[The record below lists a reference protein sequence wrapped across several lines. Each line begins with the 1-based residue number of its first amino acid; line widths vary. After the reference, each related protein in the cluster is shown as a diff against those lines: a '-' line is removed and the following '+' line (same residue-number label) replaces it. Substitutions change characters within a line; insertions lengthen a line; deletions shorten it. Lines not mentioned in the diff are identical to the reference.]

1 MLRAGMDIA
10 NILTVLIVA
19 DRPEDF
25 APNDVGETNDRVQGR
40 PDFMAHIGQKFRFGT
55 VRQLR
60 PGPFT
65 EQLLLNLFLLCNILI
80 GAEERDELPFFV
92 ELGTTFP
99 ADETDF
105 AIRPHDLEIAP
116 IGLFPLTYLFSNRTD
131 MYLIVRMD
139 HIANRFETFC
149 ELSRIPAI
157 DPVKRFGTF
166 EIVRADQIAPM
177 ADIADALRHGKLLL
191 ADPQRVFDPHLFGNV
206 GEGGDKPTTWYGF
219 PAHVDRPAILAR
231 TQEISGRT
239 ARHRVDLPT
248 DDCLDIT
255 LSKFTP
261 FSGKADKA
269 FERSPHPGQVT
280 REID

>member
-1 MLRAGMDIA
+1 MLRVGMDIA
-10 NILTVLIVA
+10 DILTALIVA

-25 APNDVGETNDRVQGR
+25 VPNDVGETNDRVQGR

-80 GAEERDELPFFV
+80 DAEERDDSPFFV

-105 AIRPHDLEIAP
+105 TIRPHDPEIAP
-116 IGLFPLTYLFSNRTD
+116 IGLFPLTCLFSNRTD

-139 HIANRFETFC
+139 RIGNRFETDC

-166 EIVRADQIAPM
+166 EIVRADQIAP
-177 ADIADALRHGKLLL
+177 IADALRLVKLLL
-191 ADPQRVFDPHLFGNV
+191 ADLQRVFDPHLFGTV
-206 GEGGDKPTTWYGF
+206 GEGGDKPATWYGF
-219 PAHVDRPAILAR
+219 PAH
-231 TQEISGRT
+231 
-239 ARHRVDLPT
+239 VDLPT